1 MQDIS
6 IEQYFSRGIEM
17 AKSNYWPSFISI
29 ILLMVFCFFA
39 AISIIGILFI
49 PALMAGYYK
58 YLLSVAR
65 GEEKGIME
73 SWSFGFKNGMWW
85 KSLLMGIMYGL
96 GILFG
101 FLLFIIPGIFLATVW
116 LLAWFVLVDRDV
128 LPTQAL
134 GKSYEL
140 VQMLGFWKVFGV
152 YILLTL
158 GIQILSIIPIVNIL
172 ALFALPFVMMVYV
185 AIYENTFIKPN
196 AVNSLESGIR
206 E

>member
-1 MQDIS
+1 
-6 IEQYFSRGIEM
+6 
-17 AKSNYWPSFISI
+17 
-29 ILLMVFCFFA
+29 
-39 AISIIGILFI
+39 
-49 PALMAGYYK
+49 MAGYYK

-116 LLAWFVLVDRDV
+116 LLGWFVLVDRDV

-158 GIQILSIIPIVNIL
+158 GIQILSIIPIVNIML
-172 ALFALPFVMMVYV
+172 IILTLFI
-185 AIYENTFIKPN
+185 IYIYSLLRFFLNKDIPLIIL
-196 AVNSLESGIR
+196 NS
-206 E
+206 

>member
-1 MQDIS
+1 
-6 IEQYFSRGIEM
+6 
-17 AKSNYWPSFISI
+17 
-29 ILLMVFCFFA
+29 
-39 AISIIGILFI
+39 
-49 PALMAGYYK
+49 
-58 YLLSVAR
+58 
-65 GEEKGIME
+65 ME

-116 LLAWFVLVDRDV
+116 LLGWFVLVDRDV

-158 GIQILSIIPIVNIL
+158 GIQIISRRPIVNI
-172 ALFALPFVMMVYV
+172 
-185 AIYENTFIKPN
+185 
-196 AVNSLESGIR
+196 
-206 E
+206 